1 MNAQATL
8 GSSVSPQEEEAPSR
22 FRVLGWPIGIVCLLA
37 CATTA
42 TLGVLNRS
50 AIHSLDNADPVEV
63 ILPVGFAV
71 IGAMLASRRSR
82 NPIGW
87 IFLGIAFF
95 TSVPGIALQYT
106 LRSTR
111 IHPLPATPWVAWTHD
126 PMSWLVFPAG
136 LALWFFLLF
145 PDGRLQSPRW
155 RRFAWFATGVL
166 AVGFVFNVLEKVIE
180 LRGSPPIRNPLGSI
194 AVVDLQNGAPG
205 LIWIFALGALLAA
218 MVGTILRMRRAT
230 GDLKQ
235 QLRWLAYANAVIGIG
250 LLLAVFYPNSPSGVW
265 DAIIVL
271 GFGIAVPI
279 SCGIAILKHGLY
291 DLDVVISKTVVYAIL
306 AAFFTIVYVAV
317 VVGIGSA
324 IGSTHNTFLTLLAAA
339 LIAVAF
345 NPVRERAKRLANRL
359 VYGHRASPYEV
370 LSEFSDRMSET
381 YSLDDVLPRM
391 ARILGEGTG
400 AAEAHVWLRIGEE
413 LRPAAVWGDGDASA
427 VPVPLSDGDVPP
439 LANTSRAV
447 AVRDRGDLLGALAV
461 RKPESDPLTPA
472 ESRLLDD
479 LAAQA
484 GLVLRNVRLTEELR
498 ANLEELQASR
508 QRIVSAQDQ
517 ERRRLERNIHDG
529 AQQQLVALA
538 VKLRLADGLV
548 DRDAQRAHEALAQLL
563 EDAQDAL
570 ENLRD
575 LARGIYPPL
584 LADQGLAT
592 ALDAQARKSPI
603 PVTLESDGIGRYDQ
617 EREAAIYFCALEA
630 LQNVAKY
637 ASATSVS
644 IRLAERDGRLTFE
657 VTDDGSGFDPKET
670 GYGTG
675 LQGMADRL
683 AALEGALEVRSSPGA
698 GTTVVGSVPVGDT
711 DAPRGDV
718 VPEGALSPST
728 A

>member
-1 MNAQATL
+1 MAALTAL
-8 GSSVSPQEEEAPSR
+8 DGSAPALPAEEPRR
-22 FRVLGWPIGIVCLLA
+22 FRGLAWPIAIVCLVA

-42 TLGVLNRS
+42 TLVVLNRS
-50 AIHSLDNADPVEV
+50 AIHSFDGADPQEV
-63 ILPVGFAV
+63 ILPIGFAV

-95 TSVPGIALQYT
+95 VAVSGIATEYT

-111 IHPLPATPWVAWTHD
+111 IHPLPATSWVAWTHD
-126 PMSWLVFPAG
+126 PMSWLVFPTG

-145 PDGRLQSPRW
+145 PDGKLQSPRW
-155 RRFAWFATGVL
+155 RRFAWFASATL
-166 AVGFVFNVLEKVIE
+166 ALGFVFNLLQEVIK
-180 LRGSPPIRNPLGSI
+180 LNGSPPIPNPLGSI
-194 AVVDLQNGAPG
+194 ARVDLQNGTPG

-218 MVGTILRMRRAT
+218 MVGTVLRMRRAT

-235 QLRWLAYANAVIGIG
+235 QLRWLAYASVVIAVSLVG
-250 LLLAVFYPNSPSGVW
+250 AAFYPNSPEWLW
-265 DAIIVL
+265 DAVIVL
-271 GFGIAVPI
+271 GFGIAVPVA
-279 SCGIAILKHGLY
+279 CGIAILKHGLY
-291 DLDVVISKTVVYAIL
+291 ELDLVISKAVVYAVL

-324 IGSTHNTFLTLLAAA
+324 IGSTHNTFLTLIAAA
-339 LIAVAF
+339 LIAIAF

-370 LSEFSDRMSET
+370 LSEFSDRMAET

-400 AAEAHVWLRIGEE
+400 AAEARVWLRIGEE
-413 LRPAAVWGDGDASA
+413 LRPAAAWGEDNWPA
-427 VPVPLSDGDVPP
+427 VPVALTDGELPS
-439 LANTSRAV
+439 LQHTSRAV

-461 RKPESDPLTPA
+461 RKPESDPLSPA

-508 QRIVSAQDQ
+508 QRIVAAQDQ

-538 VKLRLADGLV
+538 VKLRLADGLI
-548 DRDAQRAHEALAQLL
+548 DRDAQRAHGVLTQLQQ
-563 EDAQDAL
+563 DTQDAL

-584 LADQGLAT
+584 LADQGLVA
-592 ALDAQARKSPI
+592 ALDSQARKSPV
-603 PVTLESDGIGRYDQ
+603 PVYLDSEDVGRYGPD
-617 EREAAIYFCALEA
+617 REAAIYFCALEA
-630 LQNVAKY
+630 LQNVGKY
-637 ASATSVS
+637 ASASSIT
-644 IRLAERDGRLTFE
+644 IRLAVKDDRLVFQ
-657 VTDDGSGFDPKET
+657 VTDDGVGFDPKET
-670 GYGTG
+670 SYGTG

-683 AALEGALEVRSSPGA
+683 AALGGTLEVRSTPAG
-698 GTTVVGSVPVGDT
+698 GTTVVGSVPVSREE
-711 DAPRGDV
+711 AERV
-718 VPEGALSPST
+718 ESEGALSPS

>member
-1 MNAQATL
+1 MAIATVPAQAAPETTA
-8 GSSVSPQEEEAPSR
+8 EEPSR
-22 FRVLGWPIGIVCLLA
+22 FRVLAWPIGILCLLA

-42 TLGVLNRS
+42 AFSFLNRS
-50 AIHSLDNADPVEV
+50 AIHSLDKADPVDV
-63 ILPVGFAV
+63 ILPIGFAI
-71 IGAMLASRRSR
+71 IGAMLASRLSR

-95 TSVPGIALQYT
+95 TAVPGIATQYT

-111 IHPLPATPWVAWTHD
+111 ITPLPATPWVAWTHD
-126 PMSWLVFPAG
+126 PMAWLVFPAG
-136 LALWFFLLF
+136 FALWFFLLF
-145 PDGRLQSPRW
+145 PDGKLQSSGW
-155 RRFAWFATGVL
+155 RRFAWFASAIL
-166 AVGFVFNVLEKVIE
+166 IVGFGFTVLEKVIQ
-180 LRGSPPIRNPLGSI
+180 LQGSPPIRNPLGSI
-194 AVVDLQNGAPG
+194 ARVDLQNGTPG

-218 MVGTILRMRRAT
+218 MAGTILRTRRAT

-235 QLRWLAYANAVIGIG
+235 QLRWLAYASVVIAVCLVGAI
-250 LLLAVFYPNSPSGVW
+250 FSNSPQAVW
-265 DAIIVL
+265 DAVILL
-271 GFGIAVPI
+271 GFGIAVPA

-291 DLDVVISKTVVYAIL
+291 DLDVVISKTVVYALL
-306 AAFFTIVYVAV
+306 AAFFTFVYVAV

-324 IGSTHNTFLTLLAAA
+324 IGSTHNTFLTVLAAA
-339 LIAVAF
+339 LIAIAF

-370 LSEFSDRMSET
+370 LSEFSDRMAET
-381 YSLDDVLPRM
+381 YSLEDVLPRM

-413 LRPAAVWGDGDASA
+413 LRPAAAWGDGNRAA
-427 VPVPLSDGDVPP
+427 IPVALADGELPP
-439 LANTSRAV
+439 LGNASRAV

-461 RKPESDPLTPA
+461 RKSESDPLTPA

-538 VKLRLADGLV
+538 VKLRLADGMV
-548 DRDAQRAHEALAQLL
+548 ERDVQRAHDLLAQLL
-563 EDAQDAL
+563 GDAQDAL

-584 LADQGLAT
+584 LADRGLAA
-592 ALDAQARKSPI
+592 ALDAQARKGPVA
-603 PVTLESDGIGRYDQ
+603 VTLESGGIGRYDQ
-617 EREAAIYFCALEA
+617 EHEAAIYFCALEA

-637 ASATSVS
+637 ASATSVT
-644 IRLAERDGRLTFE
+644 IRLAERDDRLTFE
-657 VTDDGSGFDPKET
+657 VIDDGSGFDPKET

-683 AALEGALEVRSSPGA
+683 AALDGDLEVRSTPGA
-698 GTTVVGSVPVGDT
+698 GTTVVGSLPVRDT
-711 DAPRGDV
+711 DASSGDV

>member
-1 MNAQATL
+1 MGAITQAQATL
-8 GSSVSPQEEEAPSR
+8 GSSARPQEEEAPSR
-22 FRVLGWPIGIVCLLA
+22 FGVLAWPIAIVCFLA

-42 TLGVLNRS
+42 TLDVLNRS
-50 AIHSLDNADPVEV
+50 AIHSLDKADPVEV
-63 ILPVGFAV
+63 ILPIGFAV

-95 TSVPGIALQYT
+95 TSVPGISLQYT

-111 IHPLPATPWVAWTHD
+111 IHRLPATPWVAWTHD

-145 PDGRLQSPRW
+145 PDGRFQSPRW
-155 RRFAWFATGVL
+155 RRFAWFASGVL
-166 AVGFVFNVLEKVIE
+166 VVGFVFNVLERVIE
-180 LRGSPPIRNPLGSI
+180 LNGSPPIRNPLGSI
-194 AVVDLQNGAPG
+194 AVVNLQNGTPG
-205 LIWIFALGALLAA
+205 LIWIFSLGALLAA
-218 MVGTILRMRRAT
+218 MTGTILRMRKAT
-230 GDLKQ
+230 GDRKQ
-235 QLRWLAYANAVIGIG
+235 QLRWLAYASVVIAIG
-250 LLLAVFYPNSPSGVW
+250 LAVAVFYPNSPGGLW

-271 GFGIAVPI
+271 GFGIAVPVA
-279 SCGIAILKHGLY
+279 CGIAILKHGLY

-317 VVGIGSA
+317 VVGIGST

-345 NPVRERAKRLANRL
+345 NPVRERAKHLANRL

-370 LSEFSDRMSET
+370 LSEFSDRMAET

-413 LRPAAVWGDGDASA
+413 LRPAAAWGEEDAEASPVALTDGEL
-427 VPVPLSDGDVPP
+427 PVLGN
-439 LANTSRAV
+439 ASRAV
-447 AVRDRGDLLGALAV
+447 AVRDREDLLGALAV

-584 LADQGLAT
+584 LADRGLEA
-592 ALDAQARKSPI
+592 ALDAQARKSPVS
-603 PVTLESDGIGRYDQ
+603 VTLESDGIGRYDQ
-617 EREAAIYFCALEA
+617 ELEAAIYFCALEA

-637 ASATSVS
+637 ASARSVVL
-644 IRLAERDGRLTFE
+644 RLRERGNGLTFE
-657 VTDDGSGFDPKET
+657 VVDDGAGFDPAST

-683 AALEGALEVRSSPGA
+683 AALGGTLEVRSAPGA
-698 GTTVVGSVPVGDT
+698 GTTVVGEVPVRMD
-711 DAPRGDV
+711 RV
-718 VPEGALSPST
+718 VMA
-728 A
+728 